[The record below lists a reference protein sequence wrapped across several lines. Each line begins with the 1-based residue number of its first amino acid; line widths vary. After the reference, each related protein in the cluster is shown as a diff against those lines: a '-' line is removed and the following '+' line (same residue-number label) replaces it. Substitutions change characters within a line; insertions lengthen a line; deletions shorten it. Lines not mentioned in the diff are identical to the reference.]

1 MCGIAGEIGH
11 FDNDVDSHTRVEN
24 MIASLTHRGPD
35 DQSFVFDHWKYPGE
49 KYINGGFANLGMC
62 RLSIIDRERGKQP
75 FGRTCKAFFNGEIYN
90 HKTLRRNLRHFGD
103 VSCETQCDSEVV
115 AKLYEQ
121 NKEHFVGMLRGM
133 YAIAIWDLEEE
144 KLKLY
149 RDRVG
154 KKPLYYYHKN
164 GMFLFAS
171 EIKAILTHP
180 AYEKKINKRAIW
192 QYLCMQ
198 YVPEPM
204 TAFEGIKAVPPGG
217 CAVYDPKDDMLT
229 VEQSRA
235 IEMPE
240 ERSTLG
246 MLPDSNAVR
255 ATVAEAIQVRL
266 ESEVPLGVYLSG
278 GIDSAI
284 IAAIAS
290 EDIQGLHTFT
300 MGFLEDEYDETAGAQ
315 LIADRYETNH
325 HVEIAKVVDLADMAG
340 QVSDQYDQ
348 PFGDCSAIPTMLLA
362 RLSKKYITVA
372 LSGDG
377 GDEAFGGYV
386 RYWESSYS
394 DYWKFMSI
402 WPPNRR
408 AQLWPMGLGMFA
420 DDYPDMYVNRYIL
433 ESGRVRTGMM
443 YSDIRTY
450 LLNDIIVKMERASM
464 AASVEVRCPFLDPA
478 VLDLGLSIQAADKL
492 NPKEGK
498 LILKKAFAQY
508 LPPQTLTAP
517 KRGFSVPMNKWLR
530 EKAGISLMA
539 ETILARDS
547 FGPLEFDRNV
557 VAQLVVSHIN
567 GDVTIGHALWILI
580 MLDMWL
586 RRNF

>member
-1 MCGIAGEIGH
+1 MCGIAGEIAPLSILG
-11 FDNDVDSHTRVEN
+11 DNTTNVDR
-24 MIASLTHRGPD
+24 MIESLTHRGPD
-35 DQSFVFDHWKYPGE
+35 DQAFYKIVSGDKGVG
-49 KYINGGFANLGMC
+49 LGMC
-62 RLSIIDRERGKQP
+62 RLSIIDREHGQQP
-75 FGRTCKAFFNGEIYN
+75 FGRTCRAFFNGEIYN
-90 HKTLRRNLRHFGD
+90 HKTLRRNLNHFES
-103 VSCETQCDSEVV
+103 VSCETQCDSEVI

-121 NKEHFVGMLRGM
+121 NKDHFIGMLRGM
-133 YAIAIWDLEEE
+133 YAIAIWDLQEE

-154 KKPLYYYHKN
+154 KKPLYYYHRQ
-164 GMFLFAS
+164 GVFLFAS

-198 YVPEPM
+198 YVPEPL

-217 CAVYDPKDDMLT
+217 TVVYDPKDDMLV

-235 IEMPE
+235 IEC
-240 ERSTLG
+240 
-246 MLPDSNAVR
+246 PDARDEGAAFTAKENVYLSVCNAVR
-255 ATVAEAIQVRL
+255 VRL
-266 ESEVPLGVYLSG
+266 ESEVPIGVYLSG

-284 IAAIAS
+284 ITAIAS
-290 EDIQGLHTFT
+290 KHVEDLHTFT
-300 MGFLEDEYDETAGAQ
+300 MGFTDTECDESAGAQ
-315 LIADRYETNH
+315 LIADRYKTIH
-325 HVEIAKVVDLADMAG
+325 HHTIVDLDKLDLKKSAEEIVA
-340 QVSDQYDQ
+340 QYDQ

-377 GDEAFGGYV
+377 GDEAFGGYA
-386 RYWESSYS
+386 RYWEADINSY
-394 DYWKFMSI
+394 WRFMTI

-408 AQLWPMGLGMFA
+408 AQLWPMGLGMFG
-420 DDYPDMYVNRYIL
+420 DDYPDKYINSFIA
-433 ESGRVRTGMM
+433 ESERGKTGMM
-443 YSDIRTY
+443 YSDVRTY

-478 VLDLGLSIQAADKL
+478 VLDLGLSLHAAHKL
-492 NPKEGK
+492 GTKEGK
-498 LILKKAFAQY
+498 LILKKAFADY
-508 LPPQTLTAP
+508 LPAQTLAAP
-517 KRGFSVPMNKWLR
+517 KRGFGVPMNKWLR
-530 EKAGISLMA
+530 EPAGINLMA

-547 FGPLEFDRNV
+547 FGPLDFDRNV

-567 GDVTIGHALWILI
+567 GDVSIGHALWLLI

>member
-1 MCGIAGEIGH
+1 MCGIAGEIGYTIH
-11 FDNDVDSHTRVEN
+11 CDHISDHTTR
-24 MIASLTHRGPD
+24 MIESLTHRGPD
-35 DQSFVFDHWKYPGE
+35 DRSYWQCDIVPRPGHGP
-49 KYINGGFANLGMC
+49 IQINLGMC
-62 RLSIIDRERGKQP
+62 RLSIIDREHGKQP

-90 HKTLRRNLRHFGD
+90 HKTLRRNLRHFGE

-121 NKEHFVGMLRGM
+121 NKEHFIGMLRGM
-133 YAIAIWDLEEE
+133 YAIAIWDEQEE

-154 KKPLYYYHKN
+154 KKPLYYYHRP
-164 GMFLFAS
+164 GVFLFAS

-180 AYEKKINKRAIW
+180 AFDKKINKRAIW

-217 CAVYDPKDDMLT
+217 QVIYDPKDDMLT

-235 IEMPE
+235 IECPDVRPE
-240 ERSTLG
+240 ESEAERIDIVRTTVY
-246 MLPDSNAVR
+246 DAVR
-255 ATVAEAIQVRL
+255 ARL
-266 ESEVPLGVYLSG
+266 EAEVPLGIYLSG

-284 IAAIAS
+284 ITAIAS
-290 EDIQGLHTFT
+290 EEVEHLHTFT
-300 MGFLEDEYDETAGAQ
+300 MGFLEDEFDETAGAQ
-315 LIADRYETNH
+315 LIADRYGTKH
-325 HVEIAKVVDLADMAG
+325 HVENVSEIDLAPMAEKL
-340 QVSDQYDQ
+340 VAQYDQ

-362 RLSKKYITVA
+362 NLSQKHITVA

-386 RYWESSYS
+386 RYWEAQAS
-394 DYWKFMSI
+394 DYWRFMSV
-402 WPPNRR
+402 WPPGKRS
-408 AQLWPMGLGMFA
+408 QLWPVGRQTFTDHPMR
-420 DDYPDMYVNRYIL
+420 YVGEHIR
-433 ESGRVRTGMM
+433 ESCRGRTGLM

-464 AASVEVRCPFLDPA
+464 AESVEVRCPFLDPA
-478 VLDLGLSIQAADKL
+478 VLDLGLSLSSTDKL
-492 NPKEGK
+492 GDKEGK
-498 LILKKAFAQY
+498 LILKKAFADY

-517 KRGFSVPMNKWLR
+517 KRGFGVPMNKWLR
-530 EKAGISLMA
+530 EPAGISLMG
-539 ETILARDS
+539 ETILARDA
-547 FGPLEFDRNV
+547 FGPLEFDNNV

-567 GDVTIGHALWILI
+567 GDVSIGHALWILI
-580 MLDMWL
+580 MLDMWV